1 MYSLGTFSF
10 GTRPT
15 EARSTTWAEWGV
27 GAWAENLSTRLA
39 VLRRGAL
46 PRLIATWRNTKT
58 LTQSSSTS
66 AVLTGMT
73 FPIGGWIYETFI
85 RKTLIGTWFN
95 ISKLKVIHSKMC
107 QPLRC
112 VDECHVQWHV
122 SFKCQWGKNV
132 RMLPKQGSSHRS
144 SILNQNTY
152 KNSWHYLEN
161 NRHMY

>member
-15 EARSTTWAEWGV
+15 EARSTTWAKWGV

-39 VLRRGAL
+39 VLRRDAL

-73 FPIGGWIYETFI
+73 FPIGGWIHFI
-85 RKTLIGTWFN
+85 LKTIIGTWGVHQDQLFQHFK
-95 ISKLKVIHSKMC
+95 IKS
-107 QPLRC
+107 C
-112 VDECHVQWHV
+112 VDLWDVSMNAMCSDMCPLNANEARMWECY
-122 SFKCQWGKNV
+122 
-132 RMLPKQGSSHRS
+132 
-144 SILNQNTY
+144 LNKAHLIGQA
-152 KNSWHYLEN
+152 S
-161 NRHMY
+161 